1 MSKYKIYGQRA
12 DELARAAFKKVTDTA
27 AALEKAENQARV
39 YPQRSGMVDANYAA
53 KSARAQA
60 DLLEAKQAHEQ
71 AKRELQNIDR
81 ELANIRAELERELA
95 KDNRAD
101 PDAVD
106 AATMDLLKSGILNT
120 EDYIGLI
127 ERHSGNRTMQRL
139 IKGYAMTAAD
149 SMSNTQDRQK
159 LKALA
164 MSMNTDSDTLHN
176 FDVIAEV
183 CHRAANNT
191 GMIQH
196 YDSLTAEALQNL

>member
-27 AALEKAENQARV
+27 TALEKAESQARV
-39 YPQRSGMVDANYAA
+39 YPQRTGMVDADYAA
-53 KSARAQA
+53 KSARAHA
-60 DLLEAKQAHEQ
+60 DLLEAKQNYET
-71 AKRELQNIDR
+71 AKRELHNLDR
-81 ELANIRAELERELA
+81 EIANIRAELERELT

-106 AATMDLLKSGILNT
+106 AATMDLLKSGILDT

-149 SMSNTQDRQK
+149 NMHNTNDRQR

-164 MSMNTDSDTLHN
+164 MSMNTDSETLQS
-176 FDVIAEV
+176 FDVIADV

-196 YDSLTAEALQNL
+196 YDSLTASVIDNM